1 MRHNKLFIVL
11 ALLFM
16 CACSGKDY
24 NLYEYAS
31 THLIDEYVEATT
43 FKLDKIDDN
52 LLIMKPADNAKS
64 YVSQEL
70 AKAGYGSQA
79 GVSKFNAMAAQNG
92 DEGFEWN
99 IMYDSNGKY
108 FHYSALTESMP
119 TIELTCSTDFDA
131 SHPAGTSLMD
141 VVKVQIYSFAQFL
154 GDNRDEIFYFEI
166 SDKVRITKRYADFTE
181 EEKAI
186 VGSTFYLV
194 FEKTPAVAGNYEF
207 TVTTAGKYKSEPL
220 KVHFAE

>member
-52 LLIMKPADNAKS
+52 LLIMKPAENSKS

-92 DEGFEWN
+92 DE
-99 IMYDSNGKY
+99 
-108 FHYSALTESMP
+108 
-119 TIELTCSTDFDA
+119 
-131 SHPAGTSLMD
+131 
-141 VVKVQIYSFAQFL
+141 VVILKSVII
-154 GDNRDEIFYFEI
+154 DDE
-166 SDKVRITKRYADFTE
+166 TE
-181 EEKAI
+181 ELVAEPDEAI
-186 VGSTFYLV
+186 TDAV
-194 FEKTPAVAGNYEF
+194 FEEF
-207 TVTTAGKYKSEPL
+207 KEL
-220 KVHFAE
+220 FADEFNFTDGEDEDALFTDAE